1 MKRGRT
7 HKGKKFRVGQRVCS
21 VHEPER
27 VFIIGESRVPERIFR
42 EKGTKNWF
50 CRNELQAIGD
60 PENPATSLR
69 LNGKKEMRED
79 ARKCA
84 QGVSAEPNSEAWLPK
99 QSCLECGA
107 IFQPTRPWQRFNSE
121 PCRRAYWKHQ
131 SRLRAAVKGPP
142 ESTDTNSVLAPRETV
157 EIMSQASAGDGM
169 TAQLN

>member
-1 MKRGRT
+1 MPMRTPKRVKRFRT
-7 HKGKKFRVGQRVCS
+7 RQRVRS
-21 VHEPER
+21 ASEPEL
-27 VFIIGESRVPERIFR
+27 VFVIERSAVPDRIYYGANR
-42 EKGTKNWF
+42 WWTKN
-50 CRNELQAIGD
+50 EIQALGE

-84 QGVSAEPNSEAWLPK
+84 EGVSAEANSETWLPK

-131 SRLRAAVKGPP
+131 SRLRAAVKEPP
-142 ESTDTNSVLAPRETV
+142 ESTDTNPVLAPRETV
-157 EIMSQASAGDGM
+157 EMMSQAAAGDGV